1 MRTTR
6 PTYTPI
12 NVTLTEGR
20 SESSYVVLRTMYSIN
35 PDLRRIQSWSEIDQI
50 FEELEN
56 AVDDHY
62 NQRMDTMEVHYDV
75 WTYFIII
82 ISIIGFM
89 LIFYDPHR

>member
-1 MRTTR
+1 MRTTT
-6 PTYTPI
+6 TYTPI
-12 NVTLTEGR
+12 NVTLTEGEIGIILC
-20 SESSYVVLRTMYSIN
+20 SLEDYVKNLEEDSKEVR
-35 PDLRRIQSWSEIDQI
+35 EIDQI

-62 NQRMDTMEVHYDV
+62 NEKDGILWRYNVM
-75 WTYFIII
+75 WGLLFIII